1 MSSIKKAALAK
12 SVTRRQAVKLSVGAA
27 CSAALASCS
36 TRVAPLGP
44 PLQFYRTE
52 RPEELVAVARAIVA
66 LDVHGALV
74 TVDKQGVP
82 RARPMSVDLSP
93 DQTRFW
99 MSTRPGSRKL
109 AQIAENEQATL
120 HFPDREQWGYASFMG
135 VARVH
140 SDAETVRARSFFYE
154 EMRERL
160 FPDFPHDMVMIEFR
174 PRWLE
179 VAGRG
184 VDVHPETWQPQG
196 TRILPT
202 PQ

>member
-1 MSSIKKAALAK
+1 MNAGVAK
-12 SVTRRQAVKLSVGAA
+12 PVTRRQAVKLGVSAA

-36 TRVAPLGP
+36 ARVGPPGP
-44 PLQFYRTE
+44 PLQLYRTE
-52 RPEELVAVARAIVA
+52 QPEELVAVARAIGA

-74 TVDKQGVP
+74 TVDERGMP

-93 DQTRFW
+93 DGATFW

-109 AQIAENEQATL
+109 AQIAENDQATL

-140 SDAETVRARSFFYE
+140 SDVETVRARSFFYE

-160 FPDFPHDMVMIEFR
+160 FPDFPRDMVMIEFR

-196 TRILPT
+196 TRIPPT
-202 PQ
+202 G